1 MTSKR
6 RRAIAPSMERAASR
20 RTLLLVVVIASAAV
34 AAACSA
40 GTDDNPVVALNAT
53 TTTIR
58 QLGVADA
65 APSSVPP
72 VPPAE
77 MKSRLDAA
85 LAAKDF
91 CAFYGTIDSSV
102 PDVSDH
108 AAVVAAYG
116 ILSDEAVAATGIVPP
131 EVRTDWDVIT
141 QGITAGAKA
150 VKASKGDLGDPS
162 VRMVFEAQAMANSQS
177 VIERWLG
184 EHCAAP
190 R

>member
-1 MTSKR
+1 MTTVTWR
-6 RRAIAPSMERAASR
+6 RRYAGVV
-20 RTLLLVVVIASAAV
+20 LVVVAATGAAS
-34 AAACSA
+34 CSSGA
-40 GTDDNPVVALNAT
+40 DDNPVVALNAT

-58 QLGVADA
+58 QLGVEDA

-91 CAFYGTIDSSV
+91 CAFYGAIDSSV

-108 AAVVAAYG
+108 AAVVAAYR
-116 ILSDEAVAATGIVPP
+116 ILSDDAAAATGIVPP
-131 EVRTDWDVIT
+131 EVRTDWDVIA
-141 QGITAGAKA
+141 QGITAGSRA
-150 VKASKGDLGDPS
+150 VTASKGDLGDPS
-162 VRMVFEAQAMANSQS
+162 VRMVFEAETMANSQS

-184 EHCAAP
+184 EHCAP
-190 R
+190 PK